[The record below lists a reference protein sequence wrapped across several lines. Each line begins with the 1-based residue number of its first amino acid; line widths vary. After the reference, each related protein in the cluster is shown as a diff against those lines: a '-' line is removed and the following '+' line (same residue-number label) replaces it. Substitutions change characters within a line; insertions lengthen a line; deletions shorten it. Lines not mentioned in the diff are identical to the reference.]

1 MYLVLIAQDYAG
13 QHSELINELKS
24 ADIPYITCK
33 NDEID
38 ISIAAIQNDPD
49 LVIFN
54 SSKLSSGAIRQLCE
68 GAEYKVQPQKLVNI
82 YTYEDPQEL
91 KLLTELGIRENH
103 QYPYDPKQIV
113 GYICDRM
120 NTSPASLN
128 DLMQFISGE
137 IDEILLSLGHNTR
150 QRGSVYIKEAV
161 MSLLFEHHF
170 KVNLHG
176 EIYRRIAEK
185 NGTTVKSVEHSIRI
199 SIENYWKSGDKKALA
214 HIMGNVITDNKR
226 PTNSNFIISLAKA
239 VRDDNAEF
247 FNAFAGQIANSTG
260 TKLHI

>member
-82 YTYEDPQEL
+82 YTYGGNNDQNEYECVHSSSRTAFVRIVIILPFSHEKACDQIDHRHSKKKASEIHEKTHPYITVLQKHVL
-91 KLLTELGIRENH
+91 IRIAVNKLSKHRHER
-103 QYPYDPKQIV
+103 QRCVKKAYY
-113 GYICDRM
+113 
-120 NTSPASLN
+120 
-128 DLMQFISGE
+128 
-137 IDEILLSLGHNTR
+137 NTR
-150 QRGSVYIKEAV
+150 SHASAV
-161 MSLLFEHHF
+161 AARTFC
-170 KVNLHG
+170 KPAVN
-176 EIYRRIAEK
+176 EK
-185 NGTTVKSVEHSIRI
+185 NRQYVYSCICTE
-199 SIENYWKSGDKKALA
+199 
-214 HIMGNVITDNKR
+214 
-226 PTNSNFIISLAKA
+226 
-239 VRDDNAEF
+239 
-247 FNAFAGQIANSTG
+247 
-260 TKLHI
+260 